1 MMQYKRKVGLG
12 VISVCAVAIF
22 AAGCQKKSDEEQSHV
37 GKNAVTLVQAKVVEV
52 KHPSK
57 TFCDEDECTE
67 YSLKTVQTNLPW
79 INEYFL
85 KRIEKDVPDA
95 FTLSKEKDPAKV
107 ANQPTGES
115 QISVRYLGQN
125 DQFASFEMQTSLYGA
140 GAAHGMS
147 HNEYVIFDLSQKKRL
162 ALADIL
168 KPNIEKKLLEK
179 LYEAN
184 QTWLEA
190 HKIEPAKLE
199 LSDNYYY
206 GVNGIVFVYPLY
218 ELASYAEGMSELTLP
233 YYDAAAFIKPEYL
246 INQ

>member
-1 MMQYKRKVGLG
+1 MQDKRKAGLG
-12 VISVCAVAIF
+12 VVSVCAVAIF
-22 AAGCQKKSDEEQSHV
+22 VAGCQKKSDTEQSHV
-37 GKNAVTLVQAKVVEV
+37 GKNAVTLIQAKTVDV

-67 YSLKTVQTNLPW
+67 YTLKTVQTNLPW

-95 FTLSKEKDPAKV
+95 FMAAKEKDPAKT
-107 ANQPTGES
+107 ASQPTGES

-125 DQFASFEMQTSLYGA
+125 DQFASFEMQTYLYGA

-168 KPNIEKKLLEK
+168 KPNIEKKLLAE
-179 LYEAN
+179 LYTAN
-184 QTWLEA
+184 QTWLEE
-190 HKIEPAKLE
+190 HKVEPSKLE

-206 GVNGIVFVYPLY
+206 GVHGIVFVYPLY
-218 ELASYAEGMSELTLP
+218 ALASYAEGMSELTLP
-233 YYDAAAFIKPEYL
+233 YHAAAAFIQPQYL

>member
-1 MMQYKRKVGLG
+1 MQDKRKAGLG
-12 VISVCAVAIF
+12 VVSVCAVAIF
-22 AAGCQKKSDEEQSHV
+22 VAGCQKKSDTEQSHV
-37 GKNAVTLVQAKVVEV
+37 GKNAVTLIQAKAVDV

-67 YSLKTVQTNLPW
+67 YTLKTVQTNLPW

-95 FTLSKEKDPAKV
+95 FMAAKEKDPAKT
-107 ANQPTGES
+107 ASQPTGES

-125 DQFASFEMQTSLYGA
+125 DQFASFEMQTYLYGA

-168 KPNIEKKLLEK
+168 KPNIEKKLLAE
-179 LYEAN
+179 LYTAN
-184 QTWLEA
+184 QTWLEE
-190 HKIEPAKLE
+190 HKVEPSKLE

-206 GVNGIVFVYPLY
+206 GVHGIVFVYPLY
-218 ELASYAEGMSELTLP
+218 ALASYAEGMSELTLP
-233 YYDAAAFIKPEYL
+233 YHDAAAFIQPQYL